1 MPLKATLMNDMKDAM
16 RARDQ
21 VRLDT
26 IRFLLSELKN
36 FEIDN
41 GPQED
46 EGVQKVVTRVVK
58 QMTEAIE
65 EFRKGDRED
74 LAEAESAKL
83 QIMQAYL
90 PAQLS
95 DAELQQLVAE
105 AISGLDQPTMGQA
118 MKAAMAKVAGQ
129 ADGKRVSAIVN
140 QLLQS

>member
-21 VRLDT
+21 VKLDT